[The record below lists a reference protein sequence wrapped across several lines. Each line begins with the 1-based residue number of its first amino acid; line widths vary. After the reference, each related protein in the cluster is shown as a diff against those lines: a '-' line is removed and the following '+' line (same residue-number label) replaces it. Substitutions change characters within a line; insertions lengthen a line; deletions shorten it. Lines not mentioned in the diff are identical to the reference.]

1 MAEVQ
6 EVQETRHRTMRFR
19 HRLYDM
25 RYVIV
30 AADSGRDAWGH
41 VSKIPGIAAEFDN
54 YFCDTR
60 TLQLKYRWD
69 DETREMV
76 EKYLLTHEDFNKRGG
91 RGFFLD
97 IGERIP
103 DYYIEELGDALRLDP
118 FAGAIGTLSPDAKL
132 ACMVTVITP
141 GGPAELCGREVVE
154 GSRFCS
160 IHIALDDDPGDR
172 QVAKDMESEADEFD
186 EVMEL
191 AQEDQTVDPRD
202 AQIAELNSKIELIL
216 GQLAAAGKAGP
227 IESSDI
233 PEAQEVPRVRVPKK
247 GVARGRT

>member
-1 MAEVQ
+1 
-6 EVQETRHRTMRFR
+6 MRFR

-54 YFCDTR
+54 YFCDTK
-60 TLQLKYRWD
+60 TLQRKYRWD

-141 GGPAELCGREVVE
+141 GGPAELCGREVMD

-160 IHIALDDDPGDR
+160 IHANLDDDPGER
-172 QVAKDMESEADEFD
+172 KVAQDMESEADEADEFD
-186 EVMEL
+186 EVMAL
-191 AQEDQTVDPRD
+191 SQTEPVAVRSVEVQDPRD
-202 AQIAELNSKIELIL
+202 AQIAELNQKIELIL
-216 GQLAAAGKAGP
+216 GQLAAQGKAGP
-227 IESSDI
+227 IET
-233 PEAQEVPRVRVPKK
+233 EVPRVRVPKK
-247 GVARGRT
+247 GAARGRT